1 MTTLLAGRG
10 ALIDG
15 SVADPTSN
23 EASMLFQ
30 SVTMITKGADAVV
43 MKNGVR
49 VEWLNSFAYYANR
62 GLYAQNGTAGFAS
75 LGLKFGA
82 EVRSIGSA
90 NVYGNF
96 GAVADG
102 DSVLM
107 YLITHNFGYIG
118 SGLNSDNDPTNVIQV
133 NETVEL
139 NDGKIYYQS
148 VDHQGDFRVGDLLE
162 IESSTGRIVLN
173 SITNTS
179 TNLTVTDGTNT
190 TYIDELVVT
199 TGNITISGNT
209 IQSNS
214 GNLIF
219 STITNDLDL
228 TSNIVSTKSLTISGN
243 TTLQKNLTLG
253 NTGANTTSL
262 NAQLNVDLLSNS
274 SDRTLGSPGL
284 SFRNLY
290 SAKLDFGSILIDT
303 NVITTTE
310 SNSDLELAAAGT
322 GSVRVS
328 DSLGLDQNLTVSSLS
343 TFFNVNAS
351 NLTITGS
358 NAITVAN
365 VTSPEFNNGDII
377 VSGNVIKT
385 TTSNSNLELR
395 ANSAAGIIVDQTLQI
410 TNSTISNILGSG
422 TESDRSVVI
431 SPYSNRVLK
440 FNSTNSL
447 RIPVGNNTT
456 RILSNTGEIRFNN
469 LNSTFQSRISGTTKT
484 LHGLFDADLNT
495 SLTAESSPGANDNT
509 IRMTI
514 NGTVRGTITAQQASF
529 DKVKIDEIEIDANRL
544 STTNSN
550 ADLQLDLSGTGSV
563 NIKDSFYIQG
573 NSFTNIGNNAVT
585 SISSTGSGYV
595 RFNGTGAIQIPSGT
609 TAEQILTAPVGTIRY
624 NIDDTTG
631 EVFDGNI
638 YIPMAGN
645 SSGISA
651 NDMQDLADF
660 WILILA

>member
-209 IQSNS
+209 IQSKYY
-214 GNLIF
+214 
-219 STITNDLDL
+219 ITK
-228 TSNIVSTKSLTISGN
+228 KS
-243 TTLQKNLTLG
+243 
-253 NTGANTTSL
+253 
-262 NAQLNVDLLSNS
+262 D
-274 SDRTLGSPGL
+274 
-284 SFRNLY
+284 FR
-290 SAKLDFGSILIDT
+290 
-303 NVITTTE
+303 
-310 SNSDLELAAAGT
+310 
-322 GSVRVS
+322 
-328 DSLGLDQNLTVSSLS
+328 
-343 TFFNVNAS
+343 
-351 NLTITGS
+351 
-358 NAITVAN
+358 
-365 VTSPEFNNGDII
+365 
-377 VSGNVIKT
+377 
-385 TTSNSNLELR
+385 
-395 ANSAAGIIVDQTLQI
+395 
-410 TNSTISNILGSG
+410 
-422 TESDRSVVI
+422 
-431 SPYSNRVLK
+431 
-440 FNSTNSL
+440 
-447 RIPVGNNTT
+447 
-456 RILSNTGEIRFNN
+456 
-469 LNSTFQSRISGTTKT
+469 
-484 LHGLFDADLNT
+484 
-495 SLTAESSPGANDNT
+495 
-509 IRMTI
+509 
-514 NGTVRGTITAQQASF
+514 
-529 DKVKIDEIEIDANRL
+529 
-544 STTNSN
+544 
-550 ADLQLDLSGTGSV
+550 
-563 NIKDSFYIQG
+563 
-573 NSFTNIGNNAVT
+573 
-585 SISSTGSGYV
+585 
-595 RFNGTGAIQIPSGT
+595 
-609 TAEQILTAPVGTIRY
+609 
-624 NIDDTTG
+624 
-631 EVFDGNI
+631 
-638 YIPMAGN
+638 
-645 SSGISA
+645 
-651 NDMQDLADF
+651 
-660 WILILA
+660 